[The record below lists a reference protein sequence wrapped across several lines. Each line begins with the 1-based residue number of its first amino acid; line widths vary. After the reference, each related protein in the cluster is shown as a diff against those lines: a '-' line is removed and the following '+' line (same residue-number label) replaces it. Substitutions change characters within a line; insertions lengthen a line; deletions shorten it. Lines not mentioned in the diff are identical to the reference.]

1 MKLLHKGSWYWGRR
15 GNAKRYAVK
24 HGLVLSSNRTRIVS
38 NPEKYELGWAVQL
51 RPGGPYAGPW
61 LEPPNGLTTTH
72 REDEVKLS
80 GYKR

>member
-15 GNAKRYAVK
+15 GNAKRYADK
-24 HGLVLSSNRTRIVS
+24 HGLSRIF
-38 NPEKYELGWAVQL
+38 KYELGWAVQL

-61 LEPPNGLTTTH
+61 LEPPNGLTTGY
-72 REDEVKLS
+72 REEEVKLS